1 MILFSTKNYE
11 YLKEKLLRIGGFE
24 NGEIE
29 RKNFPDGEIYRKV
42 KSSVRNKD
50 VVILG
55 GTITDADIFEIYAL
69 GCAISNFE
77 AKSISFLIPYYGYST
92 MERAVQEGEVV
103 TAKVVARLLSGVPKA
118 YQGNTVYL
126 LDLHAD
132 QTLHYFEGDTKRHH
146 ITAKNEIL
154 SHIKSLSLTDFVMA
168 SADQGR
174 AKQVQ
179 KLADALQVD
188 SAFVT
193 KRRYYDG
200 RVVAQAAN
208 SDVSGRSVVIYDDM
222 IRSGSSILEAI
233 KVYEDAGAKEIFIY
247 TTHGVFCSEAKTK
260 LAAKDIVKKIVY
272 TDSCPQKELISE
284 KEEQISL
291 AKLLV
296 EEIKG

>member
-1 MILFSTKNYE
+1 MILFATKDYE
-11 YLKEKLLRIGGFE
+11 YLKAKMLQSGKFE
-24 NGEIE
+24 DGQIE
-29 RKNFPDGEIYRKV
+29 RKNFSDGEIYRKI
-42 KSSVRNKD
+42 KSEVRNKD

-69 GCAISNFE
+69 GCSISNFE
-77 AKSISFLIPYYGYST
+77 AKSISFLIPYFGYST
-92 MERAVQEGEVV
+92 MERAVQPGEIV
-103 TAKVVARLLSGVPKA
+103 TAKVVARLLSGIPKA

-146 ITAKNEIL
+146 ISAKAEIL
-154 SHIKSLSLTDFVMA
+154 KHIKGLNLTDFVMA

-179 KLADALQVD
+179 KLADELQVD

-193 KRRYYDG
+193 KRRYNDG

-208 SDVSGRSVVIYDDM
+208 SDVSGRSVIIYDDM
-222 IRSGSSILEAI
+222 IRSGSSILEAV

-247 TTHGVFCSEAKTK
+247 TTHGVFCSNAKEK
-260 LAAKDIVKKIVY
+260 LKQCSIIKKIVY
-272 TDSCPQKELISE
+272 TDSYPQKENAGD

-291 AKLLV
+291 VELLIN
-296 EEIKG
+296 EIGG